1 MENIVIFVENSSNI
15 DKLLSSTN
23 LISTQIISC
32 DILSHEKLL
41 KMNIVH
47 QMIEHYIEKNDQNL
61 IDRLVIDSSHEWYS
75 QEGIAELLEFEN
87 MNLGSLLELEIGPYF
102 LQTIKNFIGVKRVI
116 EKENPSNIVCSNSLS
131 MIVKIFTIDKN
142 IKINSYDTS
151 NAASSY
157 DSMVYDRIQI
167 SFNIGK
173 KLFSVWVSRKFALK
187 IKTTLEF
194 VTNLIFK
201 FKFNFLNISK
211 RKSIILLDFNPM
223 IHGDF
228 LKELKILDQ
237 NIILLN
243 QRRPAVWNFQSLR
256 NVKQSNSKII
266 QLEDFL
272 NPKLSSTIEQKQ
284 KEFQNNL
291 LKISKNSDIL
301 TKFFSIAG
309 YSFWP
314 CIETTFIEMCS
325 KRFNE
330 MIKKSI
336 LSKELIKK
344 INISSMLMLYDTG
357 LEEKIFVNA
366 ASEFKIPGIILQHGA
381 YTKRDTG
388 MIAPIM
394 LPLPANG
401 LLHGIWGSETKNIF
415 RQVGIKNEDILL
427 VGNPRYDEL
436 FKIKNKCKN
445 KNTILLGTNVLAE
458 LEYSRIDTNMI
469 IKFKNIFTEVCKIS
483 ANIPNKKLVVKL
495 HPNQS
500 LPYDVRPLLKD
511 LDPSIPIYKTT
522 DMIDL
527 IKDCDV
533 CVHIDFSTALLEAM
547 ILNKPTITFKIYPD
561 SYYEDKFY
569 HSGATL
575 LVSTIDEFKEA
586 LNSILFNEKFR
597 NDLIDKAQ
605 NYVKDSF
612 VNQENASK
620 FVINI
625 LKKY

>member
-1 MENIVIFVENSSNI
+1 VENSLNI

-23 LISTQIISC
+23 LVSTQIISC

-41 KMNIVH
+41 KMNIDH
-47 QMIEHYIEKNDQNL
+47 QMIENYIEKNDQDL
-61 IDRLVIDSSHEWYS
+61 IDKLVIDSSHEWYS
-75 QEGIAELLEFEN
+75 QEGITELLEFEN

-102 LQTIKNFIGVKRVI
+102 LQIIKNFIGVKRVI
-116 EKENPSNIVCSNSLS
+116 EKENPSNIICSTPLS
-131 MIVKIFTIDKN
+131 MIVKIFTKDKN
-142 IKINSYDTS
+142 IKIKSYDISNTTS
-151 NAASSY
+151 L
-157 DSMVYDRIQI
+157 VYDRIQI

-173 KLFSVWVSRKFALK
+173 KLFSIWVSRKFALK
-187 IKTTLEF
+187 IKNTLEF

-223 IHGDF
+223 VHGDF
-228 LKELKILDQ
+228 LKELKRLDQ

-243 QRRPAVWNFQSLR
+243 QRRPAVWNFESLR
-256 NVKQSNSKII
+256 NVKQSNAKII

-272 NPKLSSTIEQKQ
+272 NPELSSMIEQKQ
-284 KEFQNNL
+284 KELQKCLQKMFLNDDVL
-291 LKISKNSDIL
+291 I
-301 TKFFSIAG
+301 KFFSIDKI
-309 YSFWP
+309 SFWP
-314 CIETTFIEMCS
+314 CIKNDFAQMCYE
-325 KRFNE
+325 RFNE
-330 MIKKSI
+330 IIKKSI

-366 ASEFKIPGIILQHGA
+366 ANRFKIPGIILQHGA

-388 MIAPIM
+388 LIAPIM
-394 LPLPANG
+394 LPLPADG
-401 LLHGIWGSETKNIF
+401 LLHSLWGSETENIF
-415 RQVGIKNEDILL
+415 RQVGIKNEDMLL
-427 VGNPRYDEL
+427 VGSPRYDEL

-445 KNTILLGTNVLAE
+445 KNIILLGTNVIPE
-458 LEYSRIDTNMI
+458 LEYSLIDSNMLM
-469 IKFKNIFTEVCKIS
+469 KFKNIFTDICKIS
-483 ANIPNKKLVVKL
+483 ANIPNKKLIVKL

-500 LPYDVRPLLKD
+500 LPYDVRPLLKEI
-511 LDPSIPIYKTT
+511 DPSIPIYKTT
-522 DMIDL
+522 NILDL

-533 CVHIDFSTALLEAM
+533 FVYIDFSTALLEAM

-569 HSGATL
+569 TSGATL

-586 LNSILFNEKFR
+586 LNSILFNEAFR
-597 NDLIDKAQ
+597 KDLLQKAE

-620 FVINI
+620 FLINI